1 MEEEIFYPAVERT
14 LGKEGARLVQAALQE
29 HADMKQ
35 AMSKLQ
41 ASGFTGP
48 ECDHVFQEM
57 MTGVQHHVQ
66 EEEAEMLPQAQQRL
80 GVESERLGTQM
91 QQRKQE
97 LQHFQ
102 PGSGSQE
109 REARV
114 TD

>member
-14 LGKEGARLVQAALQE
+14 LGKEGARLVQEALKE

-35 AMSKLQ
+35 AISKLQ
-41 ASGFTGP
+41 ASRFTGP
-48 ECDHVFQEM
+48 ECEQVFQEM
-57 MTGVQHHVQ
+57 MKGVQHHVQ
-66 EEEAEMLPQAQQRL
+66 EEETEMLPQAQLRL
-80 GVESERLGTQM
+80 GAESERLGMQM

-114 TD
+114 NE

>member
-1 MEEEIFYPAVERT
+1 MERT

-91 QQRKQE
+91 QQRKQD
-97 LQHFQ
+97 LPHFQ
-102 PGSGSQE
+102 PGSSSQE